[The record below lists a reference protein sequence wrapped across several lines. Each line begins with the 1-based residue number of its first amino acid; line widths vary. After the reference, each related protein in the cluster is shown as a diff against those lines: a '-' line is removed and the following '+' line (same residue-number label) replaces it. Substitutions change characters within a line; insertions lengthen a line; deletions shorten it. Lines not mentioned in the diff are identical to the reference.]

1 MRIDRDMDERD
12 LKGPTPQGLHVSKTK
27 RWYLRCVA
35 SVDDNVG
42 RLLDYLD
49 AEGLTEATPV
59 TFLDYAE
66 LPIPEA
72 FQGRSFRPILE
83 GCTPPDWRS
92 AMYYPGTL
100 DELQDP
106 EWKLFDLHNDPY
118 ELDNLADEPE
128 KAELLAGLKAE
139 LERAQVEVGDTPY
152 VRVSAFS
159 AVEGDAPF
167 LFTENETN
175 NERLFGVPNET
186 PFVKDGVHEAV
197 VGGHANQV
205 NPTQGSKVAAHVQ
218 ALVAPGASLAVRVRF
233 ADYALEHPS
242 ADFDEVFAAR
252 VAEAD
257 AFYDAIHPAHLTV
270 DERRVQ
276 RQAFYMIGL
285 VIVDDQPVVRDGL
298 RGMFTGDPRFKVLDV
313 A

>member
-1 MRIDRDMDERD
+1 MRTSATTWRSRNPTPSTTTTAAATMRIDRDMDERD

-59 TFLDYAE
+59 VYTSDKGFFWA
-66 LPIPEA
+66 ITA
-72 FQGRSFRPILE
+72 GSTNASFEDDIILNVDFAPILE

-106 EWKLFDLHNDPY
+106 ECKLFDLHNDPY

-152 VRVSAFS
+152 VRV
-159 AVEGDAPF
+159 
-167 LFTENETN
+167 
-175 NERLFGVPNET
+175 
-186 PFVKDGVHEAV
+186 
-197 VGGHANQV
+197 
-205 NPTQGSKVAAHVQ
+205 
-218 ALVAPGASLAVRVRF
+218 
-233 ADYALEHPS
+233 
-242 ADFDEVFAAR
+242 
-252 VAEAD
+252 
-257 AFYDAIHPAHLTV
+257 
-270 DERRVQ
+270 
-276 RQAFYMIGL
+276 
-285 VIVDDQPVVRDGL
+285 
-298 RGMFTGDPRFKVLDV
+298 
-313 A
+313 